1 MPGNVCL
8 IETRTVAFGTAPKA
22 ILSGRRESSR
32 ARGRDRSK
40 VESLSPNGSW
50 SPNAADAVLVAT
62 GKQNAL

>member
-8 IETRTVAFGTAPKA
+8 TETKIAAFGTAPKA
-22 ILSGRRESSR
+22 ILSGRKGSSR
-32 ARGRDRSK
+32 ARGRDRLR

-50 SPNAADAVLVAT
+50 SPNAADAVFVVT